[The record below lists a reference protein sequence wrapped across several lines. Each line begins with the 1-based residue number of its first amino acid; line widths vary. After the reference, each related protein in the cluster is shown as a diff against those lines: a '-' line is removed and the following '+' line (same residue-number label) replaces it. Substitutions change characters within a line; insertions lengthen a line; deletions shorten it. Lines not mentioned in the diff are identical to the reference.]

1 MDRADRTTLAWLGHP
16 LTVLALIVL
25 VVNDHL
31 LKAVHP
37 GRLTGKLSDVAG
49 LVLAPPLVAALAALA
64 VPRLPARGAA
74 GLGLGLVGA
83 GFAVV
88 KSSGYAAALASA
100 AWSLVSG
107 PSLVRADRTDLLTL
121 PALAVA
127 GWTWRRARRDPVAGR
142 SARLVRLLVLL
153 PAATLAVAATSAYW
167 FPDAQRATVL
177 DGKLVAGVGG
187 SLGDDGVYPVNTW
200 RVSEDAGASWRDPL
214 TAEERTLVGESLGV
228 VPAPPPVRRA
238 CVPAEPRH
246 CYRLVEGRLRVQESD
261 DAGRTWRTAWEVTQ
275 AQRAILSRRYE
286 EAGWSGSR
294 VTGQELTIFEVD
306 GGRHVVLVA
315 NGRDGFAL
323 RDADG
328 GWRRIGFVGARAGSD
343 EEVVQVP
350 ALGVSTPAQRHADPL
365 RVALVAFLLSVL
377 VLLSAGARAGWRG
390 GSVVGTWQVIG
401 LMLFV
406 PGAAGML
413 LFGVLGNDLIRIPG
427 SLGGLLL
434 VLGAGVVSL
443 IPHPAARVPARW
455 MVEVLLAAA
464 LTLVLAGL
472 PLVGWLY
479 GRPAFASVAFPLAGI
494 AALPGLGLA
503 WRAHRLVTARIPE
516 PEPPYPVPLVRPSGS
531 GRPGAPPLGP
541 GPGGD
546 PDGAAAGP
554 DVPTPRPGATERS
567 G

>member
-1 MDRADRTTLAWLGHP
+1 MDRADRTSLAWLSHP
-16 LTVLALIVL
+16 VTVLALLVL

-31 LKAVHP
+31 LKAAHP
-37 GRLTGKLSDVAG
+37 GWLTGKLSDVAG
-49 LVLAPPLVAALAALA
+49 LVLAPPLVATLAALT
-64 VPRLPARGAA
+64 VPRLPARAAA

-107 PSLVRADRTDLLTL
+107 PALVRADRTDLLTL

-153 PAATLAVAATSAYW
+153 PAATLAVAATTAYW

-187 SLGDDGVYPVNTW
+187 SLGDDGVYPVDTW

-214 TAEERTLVGESLGV
+214 DAEDRTLVRQYLGV
-228 VPAPPPVRRA
+228 DPAPPPVRRA
-238 CVPAEPRH
+238 CVPAAPRH

-261 DAGRTWRTAWEVTQ
+261 DAGRTWRTAWEVTA
-275 AQRAILSRRYE
+275 AQRAVLSRRYD
-286 EAGWSGSR
+286 EAGWFGDR
-294 VTGQELTIFEVD
+294 LTGQELTVFEV
-306 GGRHVVLVA
+306 GAGRHVVLVA
-315 NGRDGFAL
+315 NGRDGFVL

-365 RVALVAFLLSVL
+365 RVALFAFLLSMLVL
-377 VLLSAGARAGWRG
+377 VLAGVRAGWRG
-390 GSVVGTWQVIG
+390 GSVIGTWQVLG
-401 LMLFV
+401 VLLFL
-406 PGAAGML
+406 PGAGAML
-413 LFGVLGNDLIRIPG
+413 LAVLGDDLSRIPG
-427 SLGGLLL
+427 ILGGLLL
-434 VLGAGVVSL
+434 VPGSAVFSL
-443 IPHPAARVPARW
+443 IPHRAVRVPARW
-455 MVEVLLAAA
+455 LVEVLLAAA

-479 GRPAFASVAFPLAGI
+479 GRPAYALVAFPLAVL

-503 WRAHRLVTARIPE
+503 WRAHRLVTTRVPD
-516 PEPPYPVPLVRPSGS
+516 PEPPYP
-531 GRPGAPPLGP
+531 A
-541 GPGGD
+541 PGGT
-546 PDGAAAGP
+546 G
-554 DVPTPRPGATERS
+554 RS